1 MGFLPGSDNIKIIDA
16 TVLVKGNLKKPD
28 VSLDLSKARKQ
39 IEAEVK
45 KSTQQEIEKSVKKL
59 GNELKKLFK

>member
-1 MGFLPGSDNIKIIDA
+1 MVEASVIL
-16 TVLVKGNLKKPD
+16 KGALSKPD

-39 IEAEVK
+39 IEQEVK
-45 KSTQQEIEKSVKKL
+45 KASTEEIKQSVKKI